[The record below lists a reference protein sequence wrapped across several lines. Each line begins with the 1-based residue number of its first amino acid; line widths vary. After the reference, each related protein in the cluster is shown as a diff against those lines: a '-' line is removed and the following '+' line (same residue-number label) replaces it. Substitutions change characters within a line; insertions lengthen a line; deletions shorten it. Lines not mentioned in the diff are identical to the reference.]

1 MKEARVL
8 ATDAKSTA
16 EEERG
21 WEEERAG
28 AEMLTTLRVA

>member
-1 MKEARVL
+1 MKEASVL
-8 ATDAKSTA
+8 ATVAKSTA
-16 EEERG
+16 EEDRG